1 MLCRR
6 MTCSGRSRLAT
17 IAVVALSALVVGA
30 CGEQGI
36 QLAENDP
43 NYEGAVLF
51 QQNCAGCHTL
61 NAAGTEGS
69 ATDVN
74 AREYVDGPNFNTR
87 KVERDQVLY
96 AIANGGFSSGPM
108 PQDILVG
115 EDADKVADF
124 LAKYSGSEIPPNA
137 AEPASPS
144 PTGADSGDSSGSP
157 TD

>member
-1 MLCRR
+1 MVTGHLRR
-6 MTCSGRSRLAT
+6 WRVAT
-17 IAVVALSALVVGA
+17 IALVAVSAVAVGA

-36 QLAENDP
+36 QLAADDP
-43 NYEGAVLF
+43 DYEGAVLF
-51 QQNCAGCHTL
+51 EQNCAGCHTL
-61 NAAGTEGS
+61 DAAGTEGS
-69 ATDVN
+69 STDIN
-74 AREYVDGPNFNTR
+74 SREYVDGPNFNQR
-87 KVERDQVLY
+87 KVEKDQVLY

-115 EDADKVADF
+115 EDAEKVADF

-144 PTGADSGDSSGSP
+144 PTGADSGDESGSP

>member
-1 MLCRR
+1 
-6 MTCSGRSRLAT
+6 MTRSGRSRLAT
-17 IAVVALSALVVGA
+17 FALVAVSALAVGA

-36 QLAENDP
+36 QLAEDDP
-43 NYEGAVLF
+43 DYEGAVLF

-61 NAAGTEGS
+61 DAAGTEGS
-69 ATDVN
+69 AANVDS
-74 AREYVDGPNFNTR
+74 REYVDGPNFNQR
-87 KVERDQVLY
+87 REERDQVLY

-115 EDADKVADF
+115 EDAEKVADF
-124 LAKYSGSEIPPNA
+124 VSKYSGSEIAPNA
-137 AEPASPS
+137 PEPASQS